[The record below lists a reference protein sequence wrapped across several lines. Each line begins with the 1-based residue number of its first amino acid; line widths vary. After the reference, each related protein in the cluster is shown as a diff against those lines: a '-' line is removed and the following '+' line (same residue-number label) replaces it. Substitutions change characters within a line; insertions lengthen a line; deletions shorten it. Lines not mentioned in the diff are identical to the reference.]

1 MRVSGVTVGSWGG
14 GGGYSPWLEEG
25 NWSTNEGIY
34 ITSFPWYP
42 FTFSSDIISGPMPHT
57 TKYSKIRLHIFPVTS
72 LTRNS
77 AARLCCFLSNLV
89 WEGWKWR
96 SVAWLERDGRG
107 GKDSGWCLREEVW
120 HNFGLRST
128 DREWLWTAH
137 HCNWAFNKVQAQAQ
151 ARVKFF
157 NYGFS
162 VIFRIRSSARYAF
175 LRYCFFLFS
184 FWVCFLNHFHFVL
197 IYFRRRWKLTK
208 YL

>member
-57 TKYSKIRLHIFPVTS
+57 TKYSKIRLHIFPVTW

-77 AARLCCFLSNLV
+77 AARLCCFLWNLV

-96 SVAWLERDGRG
+96 SVAWLERERW
-107 GKDSGWCLREEVW
+107 KGWCLRE
-120 HNFGLRST
+120 
-128 DREWLWTAH
+128 RERRFDTTWVYGVRTENGCEPRTTAIGPLTKSKPVL
-137 HCNWAFNKVQAQAQ
+137 NL
-151 ARVKFF
+151 
-157 NYGFS
+157 GS
-162 VIFRIRSSARYAF
+162 VLQPVMR
-175 LRYCFFLFS
+175 FFLFS
-184 FWVCFLNHFHFVL
+184 FWVLSEYVS
-197 IYFRRRWKLTK
+197 
-208 YL
+208 